1 MRLSKRIINIL
12 QDNIKKSFGDVD
24 IYLFGSR
31 TDDTKKGGDIDL
43 AIDTYLSKQEFRKK
57 KSLFLSLLIR
67 IDFDYKVDIVNFN
80 TKDELLHEEIQ
91 KNNIKLYSKLAS
103 LSVYSTLDP

>member
-12 QDNIKKSFGDVD
+12 QDNIKKSFGDVN

-43 AIDTYLSKQEFRKK
+43 AIDTNISKQEFRKK
-57 KSLFLSLLIR
+57 KSLFLTLLMR
-67 IDFDYKVDIVNFN
+67 IDFDYKIDIVNFN
-80 TKDELLHEEIQ
+80 TKDELLYNEIQ
-91 KNNIKLYSKLAS
+91 QNHIKINF
-103 LSVYSTLDP
+103 